1 MLGVSGINVNLFSD
15 LKMSNKVGIRCVR
28 TNPHILQKY
37 KTGDFFDVMLAEI
50 YSLLISMFRLQ
61 WLVIH

>member
-1 MLGVSGINVNLFSD
+1 MLGVSCINVNLFSD
-15 LKMSNKVGIRCVR
+15 LKMCNKVGIRCVR

-50 YSLLISMFRLQ
+50 YSPSNFYVQ
-61 WLVIH
+61 VCNS